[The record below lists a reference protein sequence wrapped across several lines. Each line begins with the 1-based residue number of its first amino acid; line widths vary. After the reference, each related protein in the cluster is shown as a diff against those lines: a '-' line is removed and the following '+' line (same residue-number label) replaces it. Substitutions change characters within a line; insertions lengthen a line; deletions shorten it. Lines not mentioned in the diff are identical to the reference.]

1 MIKAEEKETRCM
13 ESFTAWGTFVEGRRG
28 RAGAPLDRRISLARL
43 LCSVAQSS
51 TCDRKTLERLIGGT
65 IHPLIHRRELMRVW
79 GVRHRFLHDMK
90 YGVATVLPNAVR
102 EELGAAAL
110 VLIAAHASLRWEL
123 SGEVSAT
130 DATLAWRVLLEH
142 GLQLRW

>member
-1 MIKAEEKETRCM
+1 
-13 ESFTAWGTFVEGRRG
+13 
-28 RAGAPLDRRISLARL
+28 
-43 LCSVAQSS
+43 
-51 TCDRKTLERLIGGT
+51 
-65 IHPLIHRRELMRVW
+65 
-79 GVRHRFLHDMK
+79 MK

-130 DATLAWRVLLEH
+130 DATPCMEGATRARAPAALVSKMYIAAEH
-142 GLQLRW
+142 RGEYTRLDWGLSA